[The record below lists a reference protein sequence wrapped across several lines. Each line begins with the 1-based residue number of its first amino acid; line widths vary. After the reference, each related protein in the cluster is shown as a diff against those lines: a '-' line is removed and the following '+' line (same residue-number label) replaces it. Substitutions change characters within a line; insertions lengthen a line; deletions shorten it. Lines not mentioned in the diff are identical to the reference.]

1 VADDRDTKRQDRAAM
16 KPLSPDARA
25 DRRLAVCLA
34 VISGYVDGYGLCVF
48 ATYVSFMSGNTTQ
61 TGAMTGQGNFA
72 AALPSALA
80 IVFWVA
86 LSRRWDSRR
95 FLLGMTAAALA
106 VTTGVMQH
114 GPGHV
119 KAGIMTLSLAM
130 GMMNTTLSRV
140 GAEAVSPTFV
150 TGTLSRIG
158 SHLAMAIRRAPLPD
172 TQGPW
177 DTHLRRARLLAIIWT
192 GFLIGAVLSGAA
204 ISYLGV
210 WVLMPPLLILLA
222 LTLLSKSRSQS
233 KGAQ

>member
-1 VADDRDTKRQDRAAM
+1 M
-16 KPLSPDARA
+16 KLLSPDARA

-61 TGAMTGQGNFA
+61 TGAMTGQGDFA

-80 IVFWVA
+80 IVFFVAGSVAGNWVI
-86 LSRRWDSRR
+86 LSRLWDSRR
-95 FLLGMTAAALA
+95 FLFGITAVALA
-106 VTTGVMQH
+106 VTTGV

-130 GMMNTTLSRV
+130 GMLNSTLSRV
-140 GAEAVSPTFV
+140 GAEAVSLTFV

-158 SHLAMAIRRAPLPD
+158 SHIAMAVRRAPLPD
-172 TQGPW
+172 AQGPW
-177 DTHLRRARLLAIIWT
+177 DTHFRRARLLATVWA

-204 ISYLGV
+204 ISYLRV

-222 LTLLSKSRSQS
+222 LTLFS
-233 KGAQ
+233 KGDPSFQRGAPTR

>member
-1 VADDRDTKRQDRAAM
+1 M
-16 KPLSPDARA
+16 KLLSPDARA

-61 TGAMTGQGNFA
+61 TGAMVGQGDFA

-80 IVFWVA
+80 IVFFVAGSVAGNWVV
-86 LSRRWDSRR
+86 LSRLRDSRR
-95 FLLGMTAAALA
+95 FLFGITAVALA
-106 VTTGVMQH
+106 VTTGV

-130 GMMNTTLSRV
+130 GMLNTTLSRV
-140 GAEAVSPTFV
+140 GAEAVSLTFV

-158 SHLAMAIRRAPLPD
+158 SHIAMAIRRAPLPD
-172 TQGPW
+172 AQGPW
-177 DTHLRRARLLAIIWT
+177 DTHFRRARLLAIIWA

-204 ISYLGV
+204 IPYLGG
-210 WVLMPPLLILLA
+210 WVLMPPLLVLLA
-222 LTLLSKSRSQS
+222 LVLFSKARSQS